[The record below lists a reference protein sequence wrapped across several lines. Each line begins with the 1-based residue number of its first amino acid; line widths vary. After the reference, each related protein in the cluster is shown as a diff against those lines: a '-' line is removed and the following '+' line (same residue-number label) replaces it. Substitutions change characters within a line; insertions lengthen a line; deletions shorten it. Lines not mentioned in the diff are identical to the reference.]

1 MRADRL
7 LSILLLLQ
15 ARGQSTGRELAKHL
29 EVSERTVHRDMDALS
44 AAGVPVF
51 ALRGAQGGWQLDEGW
66 RTQVPGLDEAELR
79 AFLMVQPRVIGDKR
93 LAAAAERALSKLMAA
108 LPVSLREQAAS
119 IRQRLYV
126 DPTGW
131 HGANEDLS
139 MLPMVQH
146 AVARDRKLKIR
157 YRKPEEN
164 RPTLTER
171 IIDPLGLVAKG
182 SSWYLVANTSR
193 GYRTYRVSRIENVT
207 LLDKPCDRPANFD
220 LAAHWQQSTQQF
232 MDGRPQYQTT
242 LCLAPTAASE
252 VRKWKPTTAA
262 ENLEQPEMKGWV
274 ILNVRFDSEEEAVFV
289 ILGFGARAEVL
300 KPESLRK
307 RVAAE
312 LSAMVDRMS
321 QKRA

>member
-1 MRADRL
+1 MLFRSNKDAFGKVYNVATGNNFTVNFL
-7 LSILLLLQ
+7 Y
-15 ARGQSTGRELAKHL
+15 QS
-29 EVSERTVHRDMDALS
+29 
-44 AAGVPVF
+44 
-51 ALRGAQGGWQLDEGW
+51 
-66 RTQVPGLDEAELR
+66 
-79 AFLMVQPRVIGDKR
+79 IGD
-93 LAAAAERALSKLMAA
+93 
-108 LPVSLREQAAS
+108 
-119 IRQRLYV
+119 I
-126 DPTGW
+126 
-131 HGANEDLS
+131 
-139 MLPMVQH
+139 
-146 AVARDRKLKIR
+146 
-157 YRKPEEN
+157 
-164 RPTLTER
+164 
-171 IIDPLGLVAKG
+171 LGINHPA
-182 SSWYLVANTSR
+182 
-193 GYRTYRVSRIENVT
+193 TYREPRQGDIRDSLADISRAQQ
-207 LLDKPCDRPANFD
+207 LLGYNP
-220 LAAHWQQSTQQF
+220 TQQF

>member
-15 ARGQSTGRELAKHL
+15 ARGQTTGRELAKQL

-51 ALRGAQGGWQLDEGW
+51 ALRGVQGGWKLDEGW

-79 AFLMVQPRVIGDKR
+79 AFLMAQPRVIGDKR
-93 LAAAAERALSKLMAA
+93 LAAAAERALCKLMAA

-131 HGANEDLS
+131 HGAKEDLT
-139 MLPMVQH
+139 MLPTVQH

-164 RPTLTER
+164 GPTVTER
-171 IIDPLGLVAKG
+171 IVDPLGLVAKG

-193 GYRTYRVSRIENVT
+193 GYRTYRVSRIEMVT
-207 LLDKPCDRPANFD
+207 LLDRPCERPDNFD
-220 LAAHWQQSTQQF
+220 LAAHWQESTQRF
-232 MDGRPQYQTT
+232 MDGRPRYQTT

-252 VRKWKPTTAA
+252 IKKWRQTSPA
-262 ENLEQPEMKGWV
+262 ENSEQPDNEGWA
-274 ILNVRFDSEEEAVFV
+274 ILNVRFESEEEAVFV
-289 ILGFGARAEVL
+289 ILGLGARVDVIR
-300 KPESLRK
+300 PESLRK
-307 RVAAE
+307 RMAAA
-312 LSAMVDRMS
+312 LSAMMDRLS
-321 QKRA
+321 RRV